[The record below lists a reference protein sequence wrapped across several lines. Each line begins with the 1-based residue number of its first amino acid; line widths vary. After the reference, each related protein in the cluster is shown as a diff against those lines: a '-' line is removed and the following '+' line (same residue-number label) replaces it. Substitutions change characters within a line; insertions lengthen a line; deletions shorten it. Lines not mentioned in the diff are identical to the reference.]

1 MNINFNVTGEDR
13 KALVKAIAEITGE
26 KPAYLGMPS
35 AAYQIGS
42 YQVSKTGELT
52 WEEGT
57 DTEYLIEMLIEKG
70 YEAEFTTIE
79 EGEGTGMEI
88 QIPLEDVAAGN
99 LTKLLEVK
107 GALIQKA
114 LGIPHTKIEIRED
127 CIAFPW
133 FDEVPAPEE
142 VDAYTRFIAALCEMS
157 IKQKRITAKEKVVE
171 NEKYAFRCF
180 LLRLGFVG
188 DEYKAARKILLKNL
202 SGSAAFKGGA
212 KKGGEQ

>member
-26 KPAYLGMPS
+26 KPAYLGMPT

-57 DTEYLIEMLIEKG
+57 DAELLVERLIEMG
-70 YEAEFTTIE
+70 YEAEVTTIE
-79 EGEGTGMEI
+79 EGEGTGLEI

-99 LTKLLEVK
+99 LLKLLEAK

-157 IKQKRITAKEKVVE
+157 IKQKRITAKEKEVE

-202 SGSAAFKGGA
+202 FGSAAFKGGA

>member
-1 MNINFNVTGEDR
+1 
-13 KALVKAIAEITGE
+13 
-26 KPAYLGMPS
+26 
-35 AAYQIGS
+35 
-42 YQVSKTGELT
+42 
-52 WEEGT
+52 
-57 DTEYLIEMLIEKG
+57 
-70 YEAEFTTIE
+70 
-79 EGEGTGMEI
+79 MEI

>member
-42 YQVSKTGELT
+42 YQVSKNGELT

-57 DTEYLIEMLIEKG
+57 DAEYLIEMLIEKG
-70 YEAEFTTIE
+70 YEAEVTTIE

-88 QIPLEDVAAGN
+88 QMPLEDVAAGN
-99 LTKLLEVK
+99 LLKLLEAK

-157 IKQKRITAKEKVVE
+157 IKQKRITAKEKAVE

-202 SGSAAFKGGA
+202 SGSAAFKGGT

>member
-42 YQVSKTGELT
+42 YQVSKTGDLT

-57 DTEYLIEMLIEKG
+57 DAEYLIEMLIEKG
-70 YEAEFTTIE
+70 YEAEVTTIE

-88 QIPLEDVAAGN
+88 QMPLEDVAAGN
-99 LTKLLEVK
+99 LLKLLEAK

>member
-57 DTEYLIEMLIEKG
+57 DAEYLIEMLIEKG

>member
-35 AAYQIGS
+35 TAYQVGS
-42 YQVSKTGELT
+42 YQISKTGELT

-57 DTEYLIEMLIEKG
+57 DAEYLIEMLIEKG
-70 YEAEFTTIE
+70 YEAEVTTIE
-79 EGEGTGMEI
+79 EVEGTGMEI

-99 LTKLLEVK
+99 LLKLLEAK

-157 IKQKRITAKEKVVE
+157 LKQKRITAKEKTVE

-188 DEYKAARKILLKNL
+188 NEYKAARKVLLKNL

>member
-57 DTEYLIEMLIEKG
+57 DAELLVERLIETG
-70 YEAEFTTIE
+70 YEAEVTTIE
-79 EGEGTGMEI
+79 EGEGTGLEI

-99 LTKLLEVK
+99 LLKLLEAK

-114 LGIPHTKIEIRED
+114 LGIPHTKIEIREN

-142 VDAYTRFIAALCEMS
+142 LDAYTRFIAALCEMS
-157 IKQKRITAKEKVVE
+157 IKQKRITAKEKEVE

>member
-1 MNINFNVTGEDR
+1 MNINFNVTDEDR

-26 KPAYLGMPS
+26 KPAYLGMPT

-57 DTEYLIEMLIEKG
+57 DAELLVERLIEMG
-70 YEAEFTTIE
+70 YEAEVTTIE
-79 EGEGTGMEI
+79 EGEGTGLEI

-99 LTKLLEVK
+99 LLKLLEAK

-157 IKQKRITAKEKVVE
+157 IKQKRITAKEKEVE

-202 SGSAAFKGGA
+202 FGSAAFKGGA

>member
-13 KALVKAIAEITGE
+13 KALVKAIAEITDE

-57 DTEYLIEMLIEKG
+57 DAEYLIEMLIEKG